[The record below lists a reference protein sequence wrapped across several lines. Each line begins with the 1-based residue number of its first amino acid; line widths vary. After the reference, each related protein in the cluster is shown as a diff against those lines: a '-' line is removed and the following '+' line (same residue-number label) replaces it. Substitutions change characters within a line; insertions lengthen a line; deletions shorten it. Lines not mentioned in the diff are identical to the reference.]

1 MFNGLMAI
9 RLWWD
14 ERKDR
19 HRSFLMDSGYG
30 WAATGVLRHG
40 MSVRDIEILCDGNDP
55 FDRGA
60 REFLSD
66 YEREF

>member
-1 MFNGLMAI
+1 
-9 RLWWD
+9 
-14 ERKDR
+14 
-19 HRSFLMDSGYG
+19 MDSGYG